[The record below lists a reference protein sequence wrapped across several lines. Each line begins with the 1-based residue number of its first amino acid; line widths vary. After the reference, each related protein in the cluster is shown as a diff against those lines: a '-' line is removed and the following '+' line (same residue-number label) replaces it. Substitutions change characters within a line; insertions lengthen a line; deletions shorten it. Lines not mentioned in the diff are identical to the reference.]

1 MTNDKTFDSIWQNRG
16 QQIMADRGVPKRFL
30 TADKSDFTKY
40 PDLTIE
46 EGYFITGSCGTGKT
60 RLLASIVKEM
70 FRNDIPSYFIS
81 TTTWIESKK
90 KMFDKDNNLDFMLDK
105 LLTVDVLC
113 LDDIGSERITDFV
126 KNEIFYVI
134 DYRYSEMKKTFI
146 TSNMSL
152 GQIAENYDDRLAS
165 RIAEMCK
172 VFKMNG
178 EDRRVG

>member
-1 MTNDKTFDSIWQNRG
+1 MTNDKTFDTIWQNRG

-30 TADKSDFTKY
+30 TADKSDFIKY
-40 PDLTIE
+40 PDLTID

-70 FRNDIPSYFIS
+70 FRNNTPSYFIS

-90 KMFDKDNNLDFMLDK
+90 KMFDKDNNSDFMLDK

-134 DYRYSEMKKTFI
+134 DYRYSEMKKKKYTIEQALEDVFYFLPEEWCKDDTFELTI
-146 TSNMSL
+146 
-152 GQIAENYDDRLAS
+152 
-165 RIAEMCK
+165 
-172 VFKMNG
+172 
-178 EDRRVG
+178 EDWTALS